1 MGCKTPQSRGKN
13 NQIMRSLKRTKILMQ
28 ICVHLPANAKQ
39 FKLFCKTYGFLHNF
53 CIKLEKYILIM
64 SRTKVLHSVFYIF
77 FCVFLSNQFAFAQST
92 SKFKVV
98 LDAGH
103 GGDDPGAV
111 RYGNKEKDIALSVVL
126 KAGALLEKQADVEV
140 VYTRKTDVFVGLH
153 QRANIANKAKA
164 NLFVSVHV
172 NSVGSPTPF
181 GTETFV
187 MGMSKNKSNLE
198 VAKKENSVIFL
209 EADYKTR
216 YGGYDPNAPETMI
229 GLKLSQEEHRDQ
241 SIALASKIQDGFT
254 NGMKRYNRGVKEGPL
269 LVLNQSY
276 MPSVLVEIGFISNQA
291 ESKFLATEHAQNEFA
306 KTIAQ
311 AILQYKREFYGGPEV
326 VLQSQPTPEVKTKE
340 ETVQTTPKAQDAPS
354 TPSATNTGVV
364 FKVQLAASG
373 TKMALIPANFKG
385 LDPISAI
392 QENNVFKYL
401 YGNFAT
407 LDEAK
412 AGQVEA
418 KSKGYDQA
426 FIVPFKDGRRVSMQE
441 ATKP

>member
-1 MGCKTPQSRGKN
+1 
-13 NQIMRSLKRTKILMQ
+13 
-28 ICVHLPANAKQ
+28 
-39 FKLFCKTYGFLHNF
+39 
-53 CIKLEKYILIM
+53 M
-64 SRTKVLHSVFYIF
+64 SQTKVLHSVFYIF
-77 FCVFLSNQFAFAQST
+77 FCAFLSNQVLIAQST

-111 RYGNKEKDIALSVVL
+111 RFGNKEKDIALSVVL

-140 VYTRKTDVFVGLH
+140 VYTRKTDVFIGLQ

-172 NSVGSPTPF
+172 NSVSSPTPF
-181 GTETFV
+181 GTETYV

-209 EADYKTR
+209 ETDYKTR

-269 LVLNQSY
+269 WVLSQSY
-276 MPSVLVEIGFISNQA
+276 MPSVLVEIGFISNQN

-311 AILQYKREFYGGPEV
+311 AILQYKREFYGGPDV
-326 VLQSQPTPEVKTKE
+326 VLTSQPATEVKIKE
-340 ETVQTTPKAQDAPS
+340 ESTQTSPKTQEAPTS
-354 TPSATNTGVV
+354 PSVTSSGIV

-373 TKMALIPANFKG
+373 TKMALTPSNFKG
-385 LDPISAI
+385 LEPISAI
-392 QENNVFKYL
+392 QENNIFKYL
-401 YGNFAT
+401 YGNFST
-407 LDEAK
+407 LE
-412 AGQVEA
+412 EA
-418 KSKGYDQA
+418 KSAQAEAKTKGYEQA
-426 FIVPFKDGRRVSMQE
+426 FIVPFKEGRRISMQE